1 MDMAQAMPG
10 GIPVKTNGESE
21 TYKLRRYAESRK
33 NALQMELEQWK
44 TDCQQVAR
52 YVDPARGRWDTE
64 NSSQT
69 TAQTPSKRSRK
80 DIINSTATTCVRVA
94 AAGFSSH
101 MTSKSRPWFQ
111 VDASEPGL
119 RDQYDVRVW
128 SGEVTDQLRDTLAK
142 SNFYKAIPMAYT
154 EDVMFGIAA
163 MLMPEHP
170 DEIVTFHTLT
180 YGTFAIGLNEF
191 GEVDTLYRWF
201 RKTARQIKQ
210 EYGEDV
216 LPDNVKQAL
225 TNNKPD
231 TYFTLHALIERN
243 PDEKPGM
250 GPLGL
255 QLPKFRPWRE
265 MIWMSAGSAKGIGC
279 LKVNGYYE
287 QPFVAF
293 RFSPVGDDVYS
304 TSPCIDALGDIKQLQ
319 YNEGQKLKLG
329 DLMAEPPMG
338 IPEHLRNQPA
348 SLAPRSKTYLPAS
361 QVGQQAGPLYQPSA
375 NAYTVVTT
383 EIRELEGRIRETLFY
398 PLFLMLASLDD
409 RERTATEIAERRD
422 ERATVLGPTVESITD
437 EGLDPIILRVFR
449 ILERRQM
456 LPPLPEA
463 LTNKPL
469 KIEYTSILAQA
480 MKASAVGGIE
490 RAFQFVA
497 AQYNATQDPAVL
509 DKWDADQAA
518 DEYATR
524 LNIPPKIVR
533 SDDAVQQIRAGRAQQ
548 AQMQQMAAMAKPALD
563 ATAAY
568 KNLAETVPAEDSA
581 ADQIGAV
588 MGA

>member
-1 MDMAQAMPG
+1 MAQAMPG
-10 GIPVKTNGESE
+10 RTPVGKAGDSE
-21 TYKLRRYAESRK
+21 TYKLRKYAESRRGS
-33 NALQMELEQWK
+33 LMMDLEQWR
-44 TDCQQVAR
+44 TDCQQVSR
-52 YVDPARGRWDTE
+52 YVDPARGRWDTN

-69 TAQTPSKRSRK
+69 TSQTPPKRSRK

-111 VDASEPGL
+111 VDASDPAL

-128 SGEVTDQLRDTLAK
+128 SGEVTDQLRDTLAR

-170 DEIVTFHTLT
+170 EEIVTFHTLT
-180 YGTFAIGLNEF
+180 YGTFAIGLNQF

-201 RKTARQIKQ
+201 NKTARQIKA
-210 EYGEDV
+210 EYPGV
-216 LPDNVKQAL
+216 KLPDGVENAL
-225 TNNKPD
+225 KNNKPD
-231 TYFTLHALIERN
+231 TYFTIQALIERN

-255 QLPKFRPWRE
+255 QLPQFRPWRE
-265 MIWMSAGSAKGIGC
+265 IIWMTAGNEKSIGC

-293 RFSPVGDDVYS
+293 RFAPVGDDVYS

-319 YNEGQKLKLG
+319 YNEGQKLKLM
-329 DLMAEPPMG
+329 DLLAEPPLG
-338 IPEHLRNQPA
+338 VPEHLRNQPA
-348 SLAPRSKTYLPAS
+348 SLAPRSKTYLPPS
-361 QVGQQAGPLYQPSA
+361 QVGQAAGPLYQPNA
-375 NAYTVVTT
+375 NAVTVVTT
-383 EIRELEGRIRETLFY
+383 EIRELEARIRETLFY

-456 LPPLPEA
+456 LPALPES
-463 LTNKPL
+463 LTDKPL

-497 AQYNATQDPAVL
+497 GQFQATQDPAVL

-533 SDDAVQQIRAGRAQQ
+533 SDEAVQQIRAGRAQQ

-563 ATAAY
+563 ATAAF
-568 KNLAETVPAEDSA
+568 KNLAETVPQENSA
-581 ADQIGAV
+581 ADQIGAA